1 MNNPAISIIIPVYN
15 AEKYLRRCIESVL
28 SQSFTDFELILVDDG
43 SKDSSP
49 QICDEYVSQDTR
61 VRVIHKA
68 NGGVSA
74 ARNDGLDIAKGEYI
88 TFIDSDDWVEREY
101 IQSLYDKRSLDFVIG
116 NFINEP
122 SGKKRK
128 INECTFIGDKLK
140 DYIKNTYLSN
150 GYPWGKLFKNKIINN
165 NAIRFKKIKVYEDL
179 LFCLEYVRHCSSIC
193 CMSKAHYH
201 YFNPIEKSVPEKFP
215 LSKEEV
221 AWLYKNTS
229 REVGLICERFNAR
242 PIKLSFNFYEHLN
255 IVELYQTGND
265 AILYEAYRLLYPNAS
280 KAEYYNDEFA
290 SPIRIVLKKIF
301 HIKLIDYRKTIKTMK
316 LLKSKE
322 YSSYLT
328 LLNYKSRLHCIC
340 AYCIDKKYF
349 FLAMLVV
356 FFRKLK
362 VKVIK

>member
-28 SQSFTDFELILVDDG
+28 TQSFTDFELILVNDG
-43 SKDSSP
+43 SKDKSP
-49 QICDEYVSQDTR
+49 QICDEYASQDTR

-74 ARNDGLDIAKGEYI
+74 ARNDGLDIAKGEYV

-101 IQSLYDKRSLDFVIG
+101 LQSLYDKRSLDFVIG
-116 NFINEP
+116 SFIHEP

-128 INECTFIGDKLK
+128 INEYTFIGNKLK
-140 DYIKNTYLSN
+140 DYVNNTYLTN
-150 GYPWGKLFKNKIINN
+150 GYPWGKLFKNKIIIN
-165 NAIRFKKIKVYEDL
+165 NAIRFKNIKVYEDL
-179 LFCLEYVRHCSSIC
+179 LFCLEYARHCSSIC

-201 YFNPIEKSVPEKFP
+201 YFNPVEKSVPEKFP
-215 LSKEEV
+215 LTKEEV
-221 AWLYKNTS
+221 AWLFKNTS
-229 REVGLICERFNAR
+229 REIDLICERFNTC
-242 PIKLSFNFYEHLN
+242 PIKPPFSFYEHLN
-255 IVELYQTGND
+255 IVELYQTGDD
-265 AILYEAYRLLYPNAS
+265 AILYEAYRLLYPNTS
-280 KAEYYNDEFA
+280 REEYYKDEFA
-290 SPIRIVLKKIF
+290 SPVKILLNKIF
-301 HIKLIDYRKTIKTMK
+301 QIKLIDFRKTIKTMK

-328 LLNYKSRLHCIC
+328 ELKFTSRLHCIC

-356 FFRKLK
+356 FFWKLK
-362 VKVIK
+362 VKVIG

>member
-1 MNNPAISIIIPVYN
+1 M
-15 AEKYLRRCIESVL
+15 
-28 SQSFTDFELILVDDG
+28 
-43 SKDSSP
+43 
-49 QICDEYVSQDTR
+49 
-61 VRVIHKA
+61 
-68 NGGVSA
+68 
-74 ARNDGLDIAKGEYI
+74 
-88 TFIDSDDWVEREY
+88 
-101 IQSLYDKRSLDFVIG
+101 
-116 NFINEP
+116 
-122 SGKKRK
+122 
-128 INECTFIGDKLK
+128 
-140 DYIKNTYLSN
+140 
-150 GYPWGKLFKNKIINN
+150 
-165 NAIRFKKIKVYEDL
+165 
-179 LFCLEYVRHCSSIC
+179 
-193 CMSKAHYH
+193 
-201 YFNPIEKSVPEKFP
+201 
-215 LSKEEV
+215 

-290 SPIRIVLKKIF
+290 SPIRILLKKIF

-356 FFRKLK
+356 FISKLK
-362 VKVIK
+362 GKVIK

>member
-1 MNNPAISIIIPVYN
+1 MTQPQISIIVPVYN
-15 AEKYLRRCIESVL
+15 SEKYLGACIDSIL
-28 SQSFTDFELILVDDG
+28 AQSYRDFELILVDDG
-43 SKDSSP
+43 SRDSSP
-49 QICDEYVSQDTR
+49 RICDDYAQKDGR
-61 VRVIHKA
+61 VKVIHKA

-74 ARNDGLDIAKGEYI
+74 ARNDGLDIAKGEYV

-101 IQSLYDKRSLDFVIG
+101 LQSLYDKRSLDFVIG
-116 NFINEP
+116 NFINQP

-215 LSKEEV
+215 LTKEEV

-290 SPIRIVLKKIF
+290 SPIRVLLNKIF

-328 LLNYKSRLHCIC
+328 LLTYKSRLHCIC
-340 AYCIDKKYF
+340 AYCIDKNFF

-356 FFRKLK
+356 FISKLK
-362 VKVIK
+362 GKVIK